1 MIHIPDTVDPWFF
14 LPYWHCACAQDFCVL
29 SVLSVLEVFVNVNT
43 FLSKLLERQ
52 VLIKRFPP
60 FVPLFLNR

>member
-1 MIHIPDTVDPWFF
+1 VVLFAILALRLCLRLVF
-14 LPYWHCACAQDFCVL
+14 L

-43 FLSKLLERQ
+43 LLSQLLERP
-52 VLIKRFPP
+52 VLTKRFPP